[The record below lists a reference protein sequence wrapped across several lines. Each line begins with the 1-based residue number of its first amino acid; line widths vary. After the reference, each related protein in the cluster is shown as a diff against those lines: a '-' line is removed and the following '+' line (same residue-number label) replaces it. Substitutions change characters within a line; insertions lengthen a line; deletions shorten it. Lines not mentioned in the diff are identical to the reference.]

1 MGLSRQSRRDHS
13 LAENLRGQARFTVDR
28 DYVFVQTTDVNDFAM
43 KRSTSAATRGG
54 MGMGLAASMVL
65 VLLTVLV
72 AGQEKLPKV
81 FEPYFEANR
90 DYEAER
96 ITVVTP
102 EEIEKYLKLVEE
114 GAAKNPEWYS
124 EYSQAAKPGAPL
136 PYHKNLNLTPKEYQ
150 EYLALWA
157 KREVKAIEKVGLR
170 LEFRNGNWRVLV
182 GGRPGTVISL
192 LRYDEKNDLFLST
205 NGKMVRIEDIDAA
218 ADTLL
223 GEWKGVE
230 WRYEE
235 ESGLGKMKEN
245 FGMGKTSDGK
255 YGFLVYRLQDV
266 TSSNRLL
273 LDQSVIIRFP
283 LG

>member
-1 MGLSRQSRRDHS
+1 MG
-13 LAENLRGQARFTVDR
+13 F
-28 DYVFVQTTDVNDFAM
+28 
-43 KRSTSAATRGG
+43 
-54 MGMGLAASMVL
+54 AASMVL
-65 VLLTVLV
+65 ALLTVLA
-72 AGQEKLPKV
+72 AGQEKLPTA

-102 EEIEKYLKLVEE
+102 VEIEKYLKLVEE

-136 PYHKNLNLTPKEYQ
+136 PYHKNLNLTPQEYQ

-157 KREVKAIEKVGLR
+157 KREIKSVEKVGMR
-170 LEFRNGNWRVLV
+170 VEFRNGNWRVLV
-182 GGRPGTVISL
+182 GGRAGTVISL
-192 LRYDEKNDLFLST
+192 LRYVEKEDLFVST
-205 NGKMVRIEDIDAA
+205 NGKMVRIDDINASA
-218 ADTLL
+218 ETLL
-223 GEWKGVE
+223 GEWKGIE

-235 ESGLGKMKEN
+235 ETGLGKMKEN
-245 FGMGKTSDGK
+245 FGLGKTTDGK
-255 YGFLVYRLQDV
+255 HGFLVYRLQDV
-266 TSSNRLL
+266 TSTNRLL